1 VGWVRHLSSPITHS
15 TAEPLVV
22 GGAVSLPLAAIA
34 QKRPARLG
42 FLDSGDAEGTAIF
55 VEALKEG
62 LRENGLQEGRDYVFD
77 FGWVEGNYNKFPTL
91 AEAMVKNDDAKVL
104 HNSDFSS

>member
-1 VGWVRHLSSPITHS
+1 
-15 TAEPLVV
+15 
-22 GGAVSLPLAAIA
+22 
-34 QKRPARLG
+34 
-42 FLDSGDAEGTAIF
+42 
-55 VEALKEG
+55 LKEG

-104 HNSDFSS
+104 HNSYFSS